1 MAKQR
6 RLLKTPPEKLH
17 ELLKMQKIIDEEIIM
32 ELSADRTTASYRT
45 RVVMDELMTTI
56 PGLELKLISNRSPN
70 GFVYHSFSLIFN
82 VINHSDVFAQLEI
95 EPSDKLSHRN
105 EDGSEIYG
113 AHWYIIG
120 ETTKVKDDESFD
132 WYNWFKEFRVK
143 TNLTIFGQCYQPFEG
158 ELI

>member
-6 RLLKTPPEKLH
+6 RLLKTPPEKLN
-17 ELLKMQKIIDEEIIM
+17 ELLQMQKFINDEIIM
-32 ELSADRTTASYRT
+32 ELSADRTTATYRT
-45 RVVMDELMTTI
+45 RLVMDELMTTI
-56 PGLELKLISNRSPN
+56 PGLELKLISNISPN
-70 GFVYHSFSLIFN
+70 GFIYHSFALILN

-132 WYNWFKEFRVK
+132 WYNWFKEFKDK
-143 TNLTIFGQCYQPFEG
+143 TNLTIFGQCHQPFEG

>member
-6 RLLKTPPEKLH
+6 RLLKTPPEKLN
-17 ELLKMQKIIDEEIIM
+17 ELLQMQKFINDEIIM
-32 ELSADRTTASYRT
+32 ELSADRTTATYRT
-45 RVVMDELMTTI
+45 RLVMDELMTTI
-56 PGLELKLISNRSPN
+56 PGLELKLISNRSPS
-70 GFVYHSFSLIFN
+70 GFIYHSFALILN

-132 WYNWFKEFRVK
+132 WYNWFKEFKDK
-143 TNLTIFGQCYQPFEG
+143 TNLTIFGQCHQPFEG